1 MVHPELWGNHGWKFL
16 HYVTLDY
23 PENPTNHD
31 KKKYKEFFNLL
42 QYTLPCEKCRNHY
55 KQNIKNH
62 KLTDEILSDDKKLIY
77 WLIDFHNIVN
87 ESTGKEIVDRDEAF
101 NLLYYKAKF
110 IDSNENIKINL
121 ENRSETEKIK
131 NFSSDIKPV
140 NKIKISEKKENNNFI
155 MICLIPLLIIA
166 FVIYKKNIYKK

>member
-1 MVHPELWGNHGWKFL
+1 MVHPELWGNHAWKFL

-23 PENPTNHD
+23 PENPTSHD

-55 KQNIKNH
+55 RKNMKNH
-62 KLTDEILSDDKKLIY
+62 QLTDEILSDDKKLIY

-101 NLLYYKAKF
+101 NLLYYQAKF
-110 IDSNENIKINL
+110 IDSDKNIKINQ
-121 ENRSETEKIK
+121 ENRTETRKIE

-140 NKIKISEKKENNNFI
+140 KTIEISKREEKNNSI
-155 MICLIPLLIIA
+155 MIWLILLLIIA
-166 FVIYKKNIYKK
+166 FIIYKNIYKK